1 MTGSLLQL
9 PSSALEKFLGETHS
23 QASPAL
29 LPEGSSSS
37 LVFLPSGPAPES
49 WVVRGLCS
57 SVFRIRSTH
66 SLSKQAVLWIF
77 TNWHIVSVSS
87 KGEGEE
93 AETSHLDFSN
103 LYAQSQVIL
112 WKIKQLPYFSKENK
126 QTNKQ
131 VTSLGDKAHVLQ
143 LLLGL
148 TDRTTFPNYQWIIT
162 NG

>member
-9 PSSALEKFLGETHS
+9 PSSVLEKCLGETHS

-57 SVFRIRSTH
+57 SVFRIKSTH
-66 SLSKQAVLWIF
+66 SLSRQAVLWIF
-77 TNWHIVSVSS
+77 TNWRIISVSS
-87 KGEGEE
+87 KGEGEQ

-112 WKIKQLPYFSKENK
+112 WKIKQLPYISKEK
-126 QTNKQ
+126 KKTKQ
-131 VTSLGDKAHVLQ
+131 VTSLGDKPHVLQ
-143 LLLGL
+143 PLLGL